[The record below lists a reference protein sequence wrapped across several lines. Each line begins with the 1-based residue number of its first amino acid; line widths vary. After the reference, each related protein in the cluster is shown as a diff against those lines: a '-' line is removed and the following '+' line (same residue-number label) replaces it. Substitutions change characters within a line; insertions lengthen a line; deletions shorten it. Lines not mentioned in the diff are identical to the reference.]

1 MIAYLK
7 GTIKIL
13 EEDNLVLVGES
24 NIGWLVFHPYTN
36 LKIGQEVEFFV
47 YTSLKETEISL
58 WGFNTQAELKIFRM
72 LISVS
77 GVGVKTAC
85 YLMKKKTIEEIYVS
99 IMKEDASGIQVSGI
113 GPKTAKKIILELKD
127 VMSKSLP
134 NLGLKEESINM
145 FSEASSIKNDALDA
159 LVSLGYNRNN
169 IENLIDEALKTTDN
183 VEDVIKKV
191 LSNL

>member
-13 EEDNLVLVGES
+13 EEDYLILDGGN
-24 NIGWLVFHPYTN
+24 NIGWLISHPYSN
-36 LKIGQEVEFFV
+36 LEVGQEVEFFI

-58 WGFNTQAELKIFRM
+58 WGFITQAELKIFRM

-85 YLMKKKTIEEIYVS
+85 FLMRKKTIEEIYVA
-99 IMKEDASGIQVSGI
+99 IINEDPSEIQVSGI
-113 GPKTAKKIILELKD
+113 GPKTAKKIILELKEE
-127 VMSKSLP
+127 MSKSLP
-134 NLGLKEESINM
+134 NLGLKEENISVFTETNV
-145 FSEASSIKNDALDA
+145 IKNDALEA
-159 LVSLGYNRNN
+159 LASLGYNKSNV
-169 IENLIDEALKTTDN
+169 EKLVDDALKFTDN
-183 VEDVIKKV
+183 LEDVIKKV